1 MTNPGQVLPKF
12 TQGVNEF
19 TGTPYR
25 TWVRGFVAGVVMV
38 VVVVCAVLE
47 YWQAC
52 SVDEKG
58 RYLGRKEEQENSA
71 GRDSACV
78 VGSSHYSDKVT
89 RTP

>member
-1 MTNPGQVLPKF
+1 MLKEKQSRLLC
-12 TQGVNEF
+12 
-19 TGTPYR
+19 R
-25 TWVRGFVAGVVMV
+25 S
-38 VVVVCAVLE
+38 VCAVLE